1 VNLFPEKYLVFISE
15 LSIIASFLGLILSAI
30 GLWLSILVLKEAK
43 IFKKFILSKVRI
55 PNLEKSLAD
64 IYTKINS
71 ILRNNN
77 PDIQKILELL
87 SQAVI
92 YAQSVSEKVQDH
104 KIVSEQCQQ
113 FLNSLSSEKLT
124 QHITISE
131 VRDKMT
137 QLSALVVSLSEYNK
151 DSYLR

>member
-1 VNLFPEKYLVFISE
+1 MSLFPEKYLVFISE

-55 PNLEKSLAD
+55 PDLEKSLAD

-71 ILRNNN
+71 ILRDNN

-92 YAQSVSEKVQDH
+92 YAQSVSEKV
-104 KIVSEQCQQ
+104 
-113 FLNSLSSEKLT
+113 
-124 QHITISE
+124 
-131 VRDKMT
+131 
-137 QLSALVVSLSEYNK
+137 
-151 DSYLR
+151 